1 MPAFQ
6 VRFRYS
12 LLVWVQAAAP
22 CPVRV
27 RRAALVP
34 STRLPT
40 RLTPAELPWI
50 SAFWSIS
57 HLAVVFLTKLQAL
70 GALVAAGVGPWA
82 SSDAP
87 ALVMVLTK
95 GRANCTWTRRVMSRA
110 GARLCTGLT
119 RGAAAPLEQ
128 PNPGTKEE
136 MIFKNRR
143 SLCREGPLG
152 GRAPRLPP
160 PPPGVTGCN

>member
-1 MPAFQ
+1 MPVFQ
-6 VRFRYS
+6 VRFWHS
-12 LLVWVQAAAP
+12 LLLWVQAAAP
-22 CPVRV
+22 CPVWV

-40 RLTPAELPWI
+40 RLTPTWI

-70 GALVAAGVGPWA
+70 GALVAASVGPWA
-82 SSDAP
+82 SSDAL

-95 GRANCTWTRRVMSRA
+95 GRANCTGIRRVMSRA

-136 MIFKNRR
+136 IIFKNLC

-160 PPPGVTGCN
+160 PPGVTGCD